1 MSMLVRPMLCE
12 IGELSILDARE
23 GDPDW
28 IVERKYDGERI
39 VAQYEPGKVHLWTR
53 RDMNVS
59 HKFPEVVAAIQ
70 HTLGGRKHS
79 ILDGELIVGSRL
91 KDLAKRQT
99 EDALAIKV
107 LSRQMPATY
116 MVFDVLY
123 LDGKDVKSKPLSER
137 KEILRSLVSN
147 SPNIAFTPLYRAVG
161 LRKKFEEFIE
171 EGHEGLILKRLP
183 SAYQAGKR
191 SRDWLKFKKS
201 DTVEVEIIGAARS
214 EAGQAFKS
222 LIMTRNGKY
231 FGLVGTGFSEQE
243 RRRILK
249 ELKRD
254 SIEKPFVRLPQEVDP
269 VVLTKPRKA
278 LVKVLE
284 ISDSETPRAP
294 VWVGF
299 VK

>member
-12 IGELSILDARE
+12 IGELAVLDARE

-28 IVERKYDGERI
+28 IAERKYDGERI
-39 VAQYEPGKVHLWTR
+39 VAQYEAGKVHLWTR
-53 RDMNVS
+53 REISVS
-59 HKFPEVVAAIQ
+59 HKFPEVVSAIEQ
-70 HTLGGRKHS
+70 TLAGKKHS

-91 KDLAKRQT
+91 KDLATRQT
-99 EDALAIKV
+99 EDPLATRI
-107 LSRQMPATY
+107 LSKKMPATY

-123 LDGKDVKSKPLSER
+123 LEGKDVRSKRLSER
-137 KEILRSLVSN
+137 KELLRRVVSDR
-147 SPNIAFTPLYRAVG
+147 PNIAYTPHFRADG
-161 LRKKFEEFIE
+161 LRERFESFIN
-171 EGHEGLILKRLP
+171 EGQEGLIIKHLP
-183 SAYQAGKR
+183 STYQAGKR

-222 LIMTRNGKY
+222 LIMMRNGKY
-231 FGLVGTGFSEQE
+231 FGLVGTGFTEQE
-243 RRRILK
+243 RMRILQI
-249 ELKRD
+249 LKRD
-254 SIEKPFVRLPQEVDP
+254 SVDEPGVQLPKDVDP

-284 ISDSETPRAP
+284 ISDAGTPRAP